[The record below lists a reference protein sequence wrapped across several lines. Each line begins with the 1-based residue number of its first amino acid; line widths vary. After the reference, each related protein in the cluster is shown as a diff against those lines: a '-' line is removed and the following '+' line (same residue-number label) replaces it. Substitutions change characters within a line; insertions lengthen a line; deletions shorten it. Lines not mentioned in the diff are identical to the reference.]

1 MTTNCTH
8 RQGASGEIGSAV
20 PVCDKALVEAALARV
35 RRGLQACGGGSHLGK
50 DIHEVQACTRMA
62 EVVERWICRGS
73 GFEDLAAQASIES
86 LHNLQCSAAVVVNA
100 S

>member
-1 MTTNCTH
+1 
-8 RQGASGEIGSAV
+8 V
-20 PVCDKALVEAALARV
+20 PVCDKELVEAALARV

-62 EVVERWICRGS
+62 EVVEWWVCRGS
-73 GFEDLAAQASIES
+73 GYDEDLAASASIES